1 MDFTKTALR
10 LPARLHRR
18 DVYAQPAAREL
29 MASRSEPTPLAL
41 ILAEPIRSHGP
52 ITFAEYMEACLYH
65 PVHGYYTKAERQPGR
80 DYFTSADAR
89 PLFGRLLT
97 RQLQE
102 MWCVLG
108 RPDTFQLVEAG
119 AGTGRLAKQ
128 ILDFATEA
136 WPDFYQALRFIA
148 VERSTSRRSLQSK
161 VLDAH
166 MARGKFLSQDELP
179 DEVACGC
186 IFSNELID
194 AMPVHRLV
202 REGSNLREI
211 YVGLGR
217 NGLCDEMGLLSSGEL
232 SEYLSQQNIHLR
244 EGQQA
249 EANLAACRWIKQ
261 AGKLLQRGFIVT
273 IDYGHEAQEL
283 YDERHMRG
291 TLLAYEKHRAS
302 ENFFRAP
309 GQQDLTAHVNFTALE
324 RYGARA
330 GLQRTGLTS
339 QSNFLLSLARHSDF
353 AELQFPAMSEIEQA
367 RARLLFKTLIYP
379 EGMGETFQILS

>member
-1 MDFTKTALR
+1 
-10 LPARLHRR
+10 
-18 DVYAQPAAREL
+18 

-41 ILAEPIRSHGP
+41 ILAERIRSHGP
-52 ITFAEYMEACLYH
+52 ITFAEYMEVCLYH
-65 PVHGYYTKAERQPGR
+65 PVHGYYTKAEQQPGR
-80 DYFTSADAR
+80 DYFTSSDAR
-89 PLFGRLLT
+89 PLFGRLLA

-136 WPDFYQALRFIA
+136 WPDFYHALRFIA
-148 VERSTSRRSLQSK
+148 VERSTARRSLQSK

-202 REGSNLREI
+202 REGNDLREM
-211 YVGLGR
+211 YVGTDK
-217 NGLCDEMGLLSSGEL
+217 NGLCDEMGLLSSNEL
-232 SEYLSQQNIHLR
+232 SEYLSEQNIHLQ

-249 EANLAACRWIKQ
+249 EANLAACRWIEQ
-261 AGKLLQRGFIVT
+261 AGRMLKRGFIVT

-291 TLLAYEKHRAS
+291 TLLAYERHRAG
-302 ENFFRAP
+302 EDWFRAP
-309 GQQDLTAHVNFTALE
+309 GEQDLTAHVNFSALDL
-324 RYGARA
+324 YGRRS
-330 GLQRTGLTS
+330 GLVQTGFIS
-339 QSNFLLSLARHSDF
+339 QSKFLLALARHGNCSDLQSDEMTE
-353 AELQFPAMSEIEQA
+353 AEQTQ
-367 RARLLFKTLIYP
+367 RRLLFKTLINP
-379 EGMGETFQILS
+379 EGMGETFQVLIQHKGIEPGNLAGLQPL